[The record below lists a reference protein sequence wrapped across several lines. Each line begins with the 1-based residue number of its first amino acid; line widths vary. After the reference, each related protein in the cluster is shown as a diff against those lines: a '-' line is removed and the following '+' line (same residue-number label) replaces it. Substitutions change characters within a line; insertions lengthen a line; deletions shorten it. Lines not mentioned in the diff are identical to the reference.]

1 MSKTLIW
8 ILIFFILLF
17 FFIYG
22 FSNSYISR
30 NLSNLAYVFS
40 LGIDKGENSKF
51 KITAQFTKNSAISKG
66 NSSDDSS
73 NFVLTSCEADSIFSG
88 INLINSYIGREV
100 NLAHCSVVVFSKEIA
115 EQGISEE
122 IYSLINNEEIR
133 PGANLVISNCSAY
146 DYINNVKPNIE
157 TLASHYY
164 ETFSI
169 TSKFTGYIADITIGN
184 FFNDLSGKSGD
195 STAILGG
202 LNLTARD
209 DDNKTSEKNNS
220 SSSGG
225 SESGSS
231 STESSS
237 KDSENSNNSSE
248 DSSNNSESG
257 GESSEN
263 SPSSSNEQNSTQSN
277 VITSQENLI
286 AGSSSISGER
296 GTENLGLAVFK
307 NDKYCGDLTVSETI
321 SHLLINNK
329 ISTCVVSINN
339 PLNDGSKMELQI
351 SPEKKAKINTKIEND
366 KLKIN
371 VKLDLVADIISLDN
385 EIDYENNVILEKV
398 SETASSYFNEELN
411 KYFNKISKEYS
422 VDIDKFCLSSLK
434 YFPTEKDFE
443 NFNWDEKYKNAE
455 FSTDINVNVVS
466 SLLVTKT

>member
-1 MSKTLIW
+1 MNKTTIW
-8 ILIFFILLF
+8 ILIFFIFLF

-40 LGIDKGENSKF
+40 LGIDKGENANF

-73 NFVLTSCEADSIFSG
+73 NFVLTSCEADSIFNG

-133 PGANLVISNCSAY
+133 PDANLVVSNCSAY

-157 TLASHYY
+157 TLTSHYY

-184 FFNDLSGKSGD
+184 FFNDLSGRSGD

-202 LNLTARD
+202 LNLTAREND
-209 DDNKTSEKNNS
+209 SSSGNSSQSSVEDEESSKSSSNSSES
-220 SSSGG
+220 SSS
-225 SESGSS
+225 
-231 STESSS
+231 
-237 KDSENSNNSSE
+237 
-248 DSSNNSESG
+248 
-257 GESSEN
+257 ESSEN
-263 SPSSSNEQNSTQSN
+263 SSSESSSNTSKRQNSTSSDI
-277 VITSQENLI
+277 ITSSENLI
-286 AGSSSISGER
+286 AGNSSISGER

-307 NDKYCGDLTVSETI
+307 NDKYCGELTVSETI

-329 ISTCVVSINN
+329 ISTCVVSIDN
-339 PLNDGSKMELQI
+339 PLKENSKIEIQI
-351 SPEKKAKINTKIEND
+351 SPKKKSKITTNIENTN
-366 KLKIN
+366 LKIN
-371 VKLDLVADIISLDN
+371 VKLNLVADIISLDR
-385 EIDYENNVILEKV
+385 ETDYENNFILEKV
-398 SETASSYFNEELN
+398 SEATSSYFKNELN
-411 KYFNKISKEYS
+411 KYFNKVSKEYS
-422 VDIDKFCLSSLK
+422 VDIDKFCLSTLK
-434 YFPTEKDFE
+434 YFPTEKDFY

-455 FSTDINVNVVS
+455 FSADIDVNVVS
-466 SLLVTKT
+466 SLLVTQT

>member
-40 LGIDKGENSKF
+40 LGIDKGENAKF

-209 DDNKTSEKNNS
+209 NDNKTSENNS

-231 STESSS
+231 SSESSS
-237 KDSENSNNSSE
+237 KDSKNSNSSSE

-263 SPSSSNEQNSTQSN
+263 SPSSSNEQNSAQSS

-286 AGSSSISGER
+286 AGS
-296 GTENLGLAVFK
+296 
-307 NDKYCGDLTVSETI
+307 
-321 SHLLINNK
+321 
-329 ISTCVVSINN
+329 
-339 PLNDGSKMELQI
+339 
-351 SPEKKAKINTKIEND
+351 
-366 KLKIN
+366 
-371 VKLDLVADIISLDN
+371 
-385 EIDYENNVILEKV
+385 
-398 SETASSYFNEELN
+398 
-411 KYFNKISKEYS
+411 
-422 VDIDKFCLSSLK
+422 
-434 YFPTEKDFE
+434 
-443 NFNWDEKYKNAE
+443 
-455 FSTDINVNVVS
+455 
-466 SLLVTKT
+466 

>member
-1 MSKTLIW
+1 MSKNAIW

-17 FFIYG
+17 FFIFG

-40 LGIDKGENSKF
+40 LGIDKGEHAKF

-100 NLAHCSVVVFSKEIA
+100 NLAHCSVVVFSTEIA

-133 PGANLVISNCSAY
+133 PGANLVVSNCSAY
-146 DYINNVKPNIE
+146 DYIKNVKPNIE
-157 TLASHYY
+157 TLTSHYY

-169 TSKFTGYIADITIGN
+169 TSKFTGYISDITIGN

-202 LNLTARD
+202 LNLTARND
-209 DDNKTSEKNNS
+209 E
-220 SSSGG
+220 
-225 SESGSS
+225 
-231 STESSS
+231 TE
-237 KDSENSNNSSE
+237 
-248 DSSNNSESG
+248 SSNNSGDKSS
-257 GESSEN
+257 SSEN
-263 SPSSSNEQNSTQSN
+263 SSANESSSEKSSESKSSSDEGTSKDSSNSSN
-277 VITSQENLI
+277 VENSSNPNVIISQDELT
-286 AGSSSISGER
+286 AGHSSISGER

-329 ISTCVVSINN
+329 LNSCVVSIDN
-339 PLNDGSKMELQI
+339 PLKENSKMEIQI
-351 SPEKKAKINTKIEND
+351 SPEQKSKISTKIENGN
-366 KLKIN
+366 LKIN
-371 VKLDLVADIISLDN
+371 VKLNLVADIISLDK
-385 EIDYENNVILEKV
+385 ETDYENNIVLEKI
-398 SETASSYFNEELN
+398 SEATNSYFKQELN
-411 KYFNKISKEYS
+411 NYFNKISKEYN

-434 YFPTEKDFE
+434 YFPTEKDF
-443 NFNWDEKYKNAE
+443 NDFNWNEKYKNAE
-455 FSTDINVNVVS
+455 FTSNIDVNVVS